1 MRAMIPLDPSSPLLV
16 TVSSGISSSLLLA
29 GVGVTEIMYLEIL
42 ENREELE
49 IGVLLPASSVL
60 SLDDVDLLDSDDLGG
75 VGEVLGLPNPLNLG
89 AVEEAILEAADLGSR
104 GRRERGGKLSPG
116 HGEIGGG
123 VILERVP
130 QPEESEDWMVMSALC
145 LLSFNT

>member
-1 MRAMIPLDPSSPLLV
+1 MNLTKSSRVSSSSPDSLDGVEVLLGGCRFGSRASRMRAMIPLDPSSPLLV

-75 VGEVLGLPNPLNLG
+75 VGEVLGLPIKLL
-89 AVEEAILEAADLGSR
+89 DLQRSD
-104 GRRERGGKLSPG
+104 S
-116 HGEIGGG
+116 
-123 VILERVP
+123 
-130 QPEESEDWMVMSALC
+130 S
-145 LLSFNT
+145 